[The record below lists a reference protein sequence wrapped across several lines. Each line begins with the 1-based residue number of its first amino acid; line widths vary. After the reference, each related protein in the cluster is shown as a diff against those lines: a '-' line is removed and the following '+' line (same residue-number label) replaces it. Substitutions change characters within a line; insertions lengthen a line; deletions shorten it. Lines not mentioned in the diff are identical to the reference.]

1 VACDQ
6 ARLSVDRESAE
17 EQGSRQPSNLFGE
30 CRLYSFVSDVLLA
43 ATAVLR
49 LALAVADGLC
59 PVPSIAAT
67 RATVTASSSGR
78 QVRASISSDQPG
90 PDGFALPDAIFGRRQ
105 QWDCPP
111 IGRS

>member
-1 VACDQ
+1 
-6 ARLSVDRESAE
+6 LTGKSAE
-17 EQGSRQPSNLFGE
+17 EQGSRQRSNPFGE
-30 CRLYSFVSDVLLA
+30 SRLYSFVSDVLLA

-105 QWDCPP
+105 QWGCPP